1 MMEVTLLIWLIC
13 VNGAPIL
20 LAKVL
25 GERFNQPIDGN
36 YLLKDGRP
44 IFGRSKT
51 VRGFLAAVLVSIGI
65 GYLCEFPLALSA
77 TFGSLAMFGDLT
89 SSFIKRRLGYQ
100 PSAMALGIDQ
110 IPESLFPL
118 LGIQLWLTLSFSQ
131 IAGIVFSFFCIEL
144 ILSRFLFWLKIRKTP
159 Y

>member
-1 MMEVTLLIWLIC
+1 MEIILLIWLIC

-20 LAKVL
+20 LAKIL
-25 GERFNQPIDGN
+25 GKRFNQPIDGN
-36 YLLKDGRP
+36 VLLKDGQP
-44 IFGRSKT
+44 IFGQSKT
-51 VRGFLAAVLVSIGI
+51 IRGFLVAVLVSIGI

-77 TFGSLAMFGDLT
+77 TFGTLAMLGDLT

-100 PSAMALGIDQ
+100 PSSMALGIDQ

-118 LGIQLWLTLSFSQ
+118 LGIKLWLTLSFSQ
-131 IAGIVFSFFCIEL
+131 IAGIVFAFFGLEL
-144 ILSRFLFWLKIRKTP
+144 ILSRLLFWLRIRKRP

>member
-1 MMEVTLLIWLIC
+1 MEIILLIWLIC

-20 LAKVL
+20 LAKIL
-25 GERFNQPIDGN
+25 GKRFNQPIDGN
-36 YLLKDGRP
+36 VLLKDGQP
-44 IFGRSKT
+44 IFGQSKT
-51 VRGFLAAVLVSIGI
+51 IRGFLVAVLVSIGI

-77 TFGSLAMFGDLT
+77 TFGLLAMLGDLT

-100 PSAMALGIDQ
+100 PSSMALGIDQ

-118 LGIQLWLTLSFSQ
+118 LGIKLWLTLSFSQ
-131 IAGIVFSFFCIEL
+131 IAAIVFAFFGLEL
-144 ILSRFLFWLKIRKTP
+144 ILSRLLFWLRIRKTP

>member
-1 MMEVTLLIWLIC
+1 MEIILLIWLIC

-20 LAKVL
+20 LAKIL
-25 GERFNQPIDGN
+25 GKRFNQPIDGN
-36 YLLKDGRP
+36 VLLKDGQP
-44 IFGRSKT
+44 IFGQSKT
-51 VRGFLAAVLVSIGI
+51 IRGFLVAVLVSIWI

-77 TFGSLAMFGDLT
+77 TFGLLAMLGDLT

-100 PSAMALGIDQ
+100 PSSMALGIDQ

-118 LGIQLWLTLSFSQ
+118 LGIKLWLTLSFSQ
-131 IAGIVFSFFCIEL
+131 IAGIVFAFFGLEL
-144 ILSRFLFWLKIRKTP
+144 ILSRLFFWLKLRKTP